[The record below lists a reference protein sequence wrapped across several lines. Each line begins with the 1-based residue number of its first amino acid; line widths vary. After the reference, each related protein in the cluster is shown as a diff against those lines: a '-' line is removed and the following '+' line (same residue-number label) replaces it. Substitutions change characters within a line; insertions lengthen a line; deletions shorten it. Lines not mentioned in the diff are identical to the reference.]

1 MTLTI
6 ADICGCICA
15 ACSVFSVLFQ
25 LYEHRHR
32 KDDDNQNLLTACQ
45 VEKINKAE
53 L

>member
-32 KDDDNQNLLTACQ
+32 KDDDNQ
-45 VEKINKAE
+45 KK
-53 L
+53 